1 MFGTGFLA
9 FGRGCFVVFV
19 SFGGGCSVVVG
30 GVSFGGGGCGR
41 VGRRRC
47 FSCGDSKRV
56 RHSGR
61 LSRLLLD
68 GGVSLFLVQIRGFR
82 VCSRLRYERG
92 LGVNTN
98 DLFIVNIRCNWRE
111 GRVERDSNVCP
122 DHRSH
127 TSITFNII
135 FCSNSDRN
143 RNSGGGKCLQS

>member
-61 LSRLLLD
+61 RRYITRLL
-68 GGVSLFLVQIRGFR
+68 
-82 VCSRLRYERG
+82 
-92 LGVNTN
+92 
-98 DLFIVNIRCNWRE
+98 
-111 GRVERDSNVCP
+111 
-122 DHRSH
+122 
-127 TSITFNII
+127 
-135 FCSNSDRN
+135 
-143 RNSGGGKCLQS
+143 GK

>member
-41 VGRRRC
+41 VGRRRS

-68 GGVSLFLVQIRGFR
+68 GGVSLLLFSTNQGVSSLLSFEVR
-82 VCSRLRYERG
+82 ERS
-92 LGVNTN
+92 
-98 DLFIVNIRCNWRE
+98 W
-111 GRVERDSNVCP
+111 SK
-122 DHRSH
+122 H
-127 TSITFNII
+127 
-135 FCSNSDRN
+135 
-143 RNSGGGKCLQS
+143 K